1 MFNNISHTPTPVLVS
16 VGYNQGIKT
25 QQDRKCTYNVT
36 MRGVLSTNVA
46 VEEQKVL
53 HIMSICLQP

>member
-1 MFNNISHTPTPVLVS
+1 MCNDFSHTPTPVLVS
-16 VGYNQGIKT
+16 VVYNQGIKT

-36 MRGVLSTNVA
+36 LRGVLATTLA

-53 HIMSICLQP
+53 HIMSACLQP